1 MGMLTNR
8 AGRFPVGLWIA
19 LVAIVLLFLAWA
31 GQAYSLINWDHA
43 VDLGL
48 QNERFTG
55 DAAERTWAL
64 ESRGV
69 AIADMLW
76 PLPLGVVALV
86 GLIRLKRYGFA
97 AGFAELSIGVYFP
110 LFFAFQRWALYPGTV
125 LLALF
130 LFALTSLLGM
140 AGLWVNRDLF
150 WE

>member
-1 MGMLTNR
+1 M
-8 AGRFPVGLWIA
+8 
-19 LVAIVLLFLAWA
+19 
-31 GQAYSLINWDHA
+31 
-43 VDLGL
+43 
-48 QNERFTG
+48 
-55 DAAERTWAL
+55 
-64 ESRGV
+64 